1 MGFISIPSLVEP
13 LISRAMVQTR
23 RNKREEPGEKQRPE
37 IICKMNNAYLENGGP
52 NSSQTRDVSIFF
64 QPLIPGPGF
73 ILPHRPSQE
82 RKKKHIH
89 LVETSYLM
97 SSTSH
102 EALIFFFIPSFAPQ
116 LEVFLEWKAS
126 LKPSAFHSP
135 SI

>member
-23 RNKREEPGEKQRPE
+23 RNKREEPGEKRSPK
-37 IICKMNNAYLENGGP
+37 IICKMNNSYLENGGP

-73 ILPHRPSQE
+73 ILPHRPSQG

-102 EALIFFFIPSFAPQ
+102 GALVFFVPSFAPR
-116 LEVFLEWKAS
+116 LEVLLRWKAS
-126 LKPSAFHSP
+126 LKPSAFHSA